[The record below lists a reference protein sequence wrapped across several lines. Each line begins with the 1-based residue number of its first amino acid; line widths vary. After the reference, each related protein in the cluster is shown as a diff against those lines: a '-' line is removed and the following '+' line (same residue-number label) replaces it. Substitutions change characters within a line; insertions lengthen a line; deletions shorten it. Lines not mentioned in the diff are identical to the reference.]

1 MKRSSTSDFTKNKKL
16 CLSSS
21 PTHTSDNNDNSINN
35 NNSSSNNNN
44 SNPMTNIMEQIK
56 DMVLHLDRGDLD
68 FCISQTPPTNTSID
82 SDDNEEDISIALHEA
97 LKNIAQRQLK
107 LETENK
113 RYQIAIKQQ
122 HHLLTQQQQQQQNQS
137 QKDTSDQEQ
146 EEKESVVN
154 ISNGTPEDCIS
165 SFRQS
170 PMLEK
175 LQLSPSTG
183 KFYFLHIS
191 IFVMY

>member
-1 MKRSSTSDFTKNKKL
+1 MKRSSTGDFTKNKKL

-21 PTHTSDNNDNSINN
+21 PTHSSDNTS
-35 NNSSSNNNN
+35 NN
-44 SNPMTNIMEQIK
+44 SNNSNNSNSMANIMEQIK
-56 DMVLHLDRGDLD
+56 DMVLHLDKGDLD
-68 FCISQTPPTNTSID
+68 FCISQTPPTQSSIHD
-82 SDDNEEDISIALHEA
+82 DQDDDNDISIALHKA

-122 HHLLTQQQQQQQNQS
+122 HHLLTQQQQQNKTNQE
-137 QKDTSDQEQ
+137 QEQ
-146 EEKESVVN
+146 EENESVVN
-154 ISNGTPEDCIS
+154 KSNGTPEDCIS

-175 LQLSPSTG
+175 LQLSPTTG
-183 KFYFLHIS
+183 KWYT
-191 IFVMY
+191 VMIPIKY

>member
-1 MKRSSTSDFTKNKKL
+1 MKRSSTGDFKKNKKL

-21 PTHTSDNNDNSINN
+21 PTHSSDNN
-35 NNSSSNNNN
+35 NNSINSNSNNNN
-44 SNPMTNIMEQIK
+44 NNNSMTNITEQIK

-68 FCISQTPPTNTSID
+68 FCISQTSPTNSSID
-82 SDDNEEDISIALHEA
+82 NNENEDDISIALHKA

-122 HHLLTQQQQQQQNQS
+122 HHLLTQQQQQNQS
-137 QKDTSDQEQ
+137 QKDESDQEQ

-175 LQLSPSTG
+175 LQLSPTTG
-183 KFYFLHIS
+183 KFHFCMFL
-191 IFVMY
+191 FL

>member
-1 MKRSSTSDFTKNKKL
+1 MKRSSTGDFTKNKKL

-21 PTHTSDNNDNSINN
+21 PTHSSD
-35 NNSSSNNNN
+35 SSSSKSNN
-44 SNPMTNIMEQIK
+44 SNSMTNIVEQIK
-56 DMVLHLDRGDLD
+56 DMVLRLDKGDLD
-68 FCISQTPPTNTSID
+68 FCISQTPPAQPSIQND
-82 SDDNEEDISIALHEA
+82 QDDDNADISIALHKA

-122 HHLLTQQQQQQQNQS
+122 HHLLTQQQQQQQQN
-137 QKDTSDQEQ
+137 KNDQEQ
-146 EEKESVVN
+146 EQAQEENESVVN
-154 ISNGTPEDCIS
+154 KSNGTPEDCIS

-175 LQLSPSTG
+175 LRLSPTTG
-183 KFYFLHIS
+183 NL
-191 IFVMY
+191 IFMAVASVECY